1 MGHLSELKQLMTKH
15 CVPQA
20 VVELVFGINFSD
32 VTDNDAAR
40 IKNFLIDSLTRQHFD
55 DGWFAGLARSLG
67 YDETSIAI
75 AGSVETSHSVLSM
88 FEPMNF

>member
-1 MGHLSELKQLMTKH
+1 MAQLCELKQLMTKH
-15 CVPQA
+15 SIPQA
-20 VVELVFGINFSD
+20 VVELVFGIDFPNITDKD
-32 VTDNDAAR
+32 VGVV
-40 IKNFLIDSLTRQHFD
+40 KNSLADVIARQHFD